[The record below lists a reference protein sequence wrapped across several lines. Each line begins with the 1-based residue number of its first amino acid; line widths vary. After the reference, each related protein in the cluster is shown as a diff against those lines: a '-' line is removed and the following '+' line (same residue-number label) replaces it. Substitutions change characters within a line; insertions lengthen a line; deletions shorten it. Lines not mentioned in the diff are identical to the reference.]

1 MSTRRRGLTPHTV
14 TLVNRQESS
23 FQITAASYAHPH
35 TPAEVRTALAL
46 DDEQLAAAYA
56 RIRHAGI
63 DAFVLTTC
71 LRVEVV
77 AVGCERALGRVED
90 LLFGDIP
97 REPRI
102 VRQNEAALRH
112 LYRIAA
118 GLDSPIVGE
127 PEVFGQFRDAV
138 ETAVGHDVTG
148 GVLEKVLQ
156 QAISVGR
163 ATRKALPT
171 TGPGSLALV
180 AAELADGHRQVAV
193 FGAGAMA
200 RAAVQALG
208 DRSVTLYARRP
219 EAVTD
224 LPVEVRHLS
233 EAPEALARADMV
245 VSATAAKSELFAADV
260 LSEAVRARPSPLLLV
275 DLAMP
280 PDFRPPATPANLTY
294 VNIDDLADHAR
305 RLVNVEDAEH
315 HIEKVAGEHWA
326 KLANHATV
334 GPVIAAILQESDTAV
349 AEVVDRFANRLG
361 ASADERRLLEQMAH
375 TIAHRVLHRPLS
387 YLSRDEHGS
396 EAAPL
401 LAEIFGVAQ

>member
-1 MSTRRRGLTPHTV
+1 MPTRRRVSHRIPSSDV
-14 TLVNRQESS
+14 DRQGSS

-46 DDEQLAAAYA
+46 DDERLAAAYA
-56 RIRHAGI
+56 RIRKAGI

-77 AVGCERALGRVED
+77 AVGCERALGRVEE
-90 LLFGDIP
+90 LLFGDAP
-97 REPRI
+97 REPRV
-102 VRQNEAALRH
+102 VRENQDALKH

-127 PEVFGQFRDAV
+127 PEVLGQFRAAV
-138 ETAVGHDVTG
+138 ETAVGQGVTG

-163 ATRKALPT
+163 TTRKALPT

-180 AAELADGHRQVAV
+180 ATELADGHRQVAV

-200 RAAVQALG
+200 RAAAQALG
-208 DRSVTLYARRP
+208 DRTVTLYARRP
-219 EAVTD
+219 EAITD
-224 LPVEVRHLS
+224 LEVEVRHLS
-233 EAPEALARADMV
+233 EAPIALAEADMV
-245 VSATAAKSELFAADV
+245 VSATAAKKELFAADV
-260 LSEAVRARPSPLLLV
+260 LVDAVTKRTSPLLLI

-280 PDFRPPATPANLTY
+280 PDFRPPATLEKLTY
-294 VNIDDLADHAR
+294 FNIDDLAGHAR
-305 RLVNVEDAEH
+305 RLVDVDEAERR
-315 HIEKVAGEHWA
+315 VAEAAREHWA
-326 KLANHATV
+326 KLANHAAV
-334 GPVIAAILQESDTAV
+334 GPVIAAILQEADTAV
-349 AEVVDRFANRLG
+349 DEVVERFANRL
-361 ASADERRLLEQMAH
+361 DVDDRELLEQMAH

-387 YLSRDEHGS
+387 YLSRDAHGS

-401 LAEIFGVAQ
+401 LAEIFGVDR